1 MYAFRKPITATTFQ
15 GVQLWSVN
23 YKVLLI
29 TAQVLG
35 YLISKLVGIKVIS
48 ELQHAHRIPLLAG
61 CLSVAAITLALFGLV
76 QGSFGLIL
84 LAINGFSLGFVWGIV
99 YSFIEGRQTTDLLA
113 VVLSITFI
121 VASGWVKSVGRF
133 FIAEFGTAEHWMP
146 ILTGLSFTPLLIV
159 CILALNRIAPP
170 NENDFKSR
178 QVRIPLNRIERRAIL
193 RAFAPGLAAVLLV
206 NLLLTVVREVKD
218 NFIVEV
224 FIELGLDENVS
235 NYSKTESI
243 SGLVVLA
250 ALALLV
256 FVRNNRHALAALH
269 FIMLT
274 GAVIMVVAS
283 LAYANNA
290 IEAVPWVILQGVG
303 LYVSYTSF
311 QSLFFERFIAAF
323 ALKANVGFL
332 IYIADFL
339 GYLASCTFFILKE
352 FVDVKLSWTTVL
364 LNASIILGIAIA
376 VSTILAWT
384 FFTFRLN
391 RFENERS

>member
-35 YLISKLVGIKVIS
+35 YLISKFVGIKVIS
-48 ELQHAHRIPLLAG
+48 ELQPGHRIKLLVV
-61 CLSVAAITLALFGLV
+61 CLSVAAFSLGLFGTV
-76 QGSFGLIL
+76 QGSFGLML
-84 LAINGFSLGFVWGIV
+84 LALNGFSLGFVWGIV

-121 VASGWVKSVGRF
+121 VASGWVKSVGRYL
-133 FIAEFGTAEHWMP
+133 ITEFGAAEHWMP

-159 CILALNRIAPP
+159 CIFVLNRVAPP
-170 NENDFKSR
+170 NEQDAASR
-178 QVRIPLNRIERRAIL
+178 QIRVPLNRKERRAIL
-193 RAFAPGLAAVLLV
+193 RAFALGLAAVLFA

-218 NFIVEV
+218 NYIVEV
-224 FIELGLDENVS
+224 FIELGLDAKAS
-235 NYSKTESI
+235 NYSRTESI
-243 SGLVVLA
+243 SGVVVLA

-256 FVRNNRHALAALH
+256 LVKNNRRALAALH
-269 FIMLT
+269 FVMLT
-274 GAVIMVVAS
+274 GALVMIAAS
-283 LAYANNA
+283 LAYG
-290 IEAVPWVILQGVG
+290 IGYLEALPWVVLQGVG
-303 LYVSYTSF
+303 LYMSYTAF

-352 FVDVKLSWTTVL
+352 FVNISLSWTTVL
-364 LNASIILGIAIA
+364 LNVSVILGIAIA
-376 VSTILAWT
+376 LSTLLAWT